1 MERSIDRKLSEARQ
15 RMQDEVTVELR
26 DLHDRL
32 SGIDDDR
39 GAVVLAH
46 LLVVRSV
53 DDLIAAVLP
62 RFGTRLSGQD
72 KAWRESALTDYHR
85 LQLARV
91 ITVDQ
96 SSPVLDAVDVL
107 RSIRNEFAHRADLRT
122 LDDLKQKMADR
133 LRHSVSSLPS
143 AKSLP
148 PNAPMEQLFGEVL
161 LATLI
166 ELQLACAQVRHQFPT
181 LTAIKDTLDEIR
193 SISVG
198 RRSDRT

>member
-1 MERSIDRKLSEARQ
+1 MQRSIDRKLSEARQ
-15 RMQDEVTVELR
+15 RMQDEVTVELNE
-26 DLHDRL
+26 LHDRL

-62 RFGTRLSGQD
+62 RFATRLSGQD

-96 SSPVLDAVDVL
+96 FSPVLDAVDVL
-107 RSIRNEFAHRADLRT
+107 RGIRNEFAHSADLKT
-122 LDDLKQKMADR
+122 LDDLEQKLGDR
-133 LRHSVSSLPS
+133 LRLSVSSLPS
-143 AKSLP
+143 AKALP
-148 PNAPMEQLFGEVL
+148 PNAPMGQLFGEVL
-161 LATLI
+161 FATLI
-166 ELQLACAQVRHQFPT
+166 ELRLACAQVRHQIPT
-181 LTAIKDTLDEIR
+181 LTAIRDTFDEIR
-193 SISVG
+193 SISVE
-198 RRSDRT
+198 RWSDPK